1 MLRIFSFPLLVGLG
15 YYPSV
20 FVHTNAVTV
29 PNSNKYDCN
38 FSDKNSTALPLCCF
52 FVTYFLLLR
61 LKIKLLKRIIFS
73 VIKNKTKIISVS
85 TGFLG
90 ASVAKSI
97 IGKPNAI
104 AGKFW

>member
-1 MLRIFSFPLLVGLG
+1 ML
-15 YYPSV
+15 
-20 FVHTNAVTV
+20 
-29 PNSNKYDCN
+29 
-38 FSDKNSTALPLCCF
+38 F
-52 FVTYFLLLR
+52 FATYFLLLR
-61 LKIKLLKRIIFS
+61 LKIKLLKRIIFN
-73 VIKNKTKIISVS
+73 VIKNKTKMISVS